1 MVRLELCVSCVA
13 NIEEE
18 GNKPPATSCETRAS
32 CWSSMSF
39 VMNVVFEEEVNQQQ
53 ISPELILTLNR
64 RGKDH
69 TYNILLSSRLDVA
82 AGGERDVV
90 E

>member
-1 MVRLELCVSCVA
+1 
-13 NIEEE
+13 
-18 GNKPPATSCETRAS
+18 
-32 CWSSMSF
+32 MSF